1 MGLELPLSLGVTV
14 IAAHIAS
21 TGKNNGKG
29 KFERLLPLFQR
40 FEYLYTDISSL
51 TQINKLGYLS
61 DALKVPGIADRLI
74 YGSDWPLQFFPLVSP
89 WFQLGRVSPR
99 TLWTVAK
106 HKNKRERD
114 VALKLAMGFPDPVFT
129 RSARVLNV
137 Q

>member
-51 TQINKLGYLS
+51 TQINKL
-61 DALKVPGIADRLI
+61 
-74 YGSDWPLQFFPLVSP
+74 
-89 WFQLGRVSPR
+89 
-99 TLWTVAK
+99 
-106 HKNKRERD
+106 
-114 VALKLAMGFPDPVFT
+114 
-129 RSARVLNV
+129 
-137 Q
+137 